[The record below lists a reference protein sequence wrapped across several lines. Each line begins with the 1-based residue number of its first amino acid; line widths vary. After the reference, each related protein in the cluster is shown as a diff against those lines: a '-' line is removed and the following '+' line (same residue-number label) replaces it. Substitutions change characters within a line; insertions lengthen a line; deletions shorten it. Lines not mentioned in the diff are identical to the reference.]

1 VSEQAREAMPDVE
14 SEEANGRVAAAAF
27 MLAAELAACEA
38 LVRGLPVPRDRLNPD
53 ALKALGEPLHGPDIV
68 LTEDL
73 VLGIELRYSGA
84 RNGTE
89 PAIASEPSTW
99 LERASD
105 LLAEPDPGPTP
116 FLVEDLIVE
125 GAMAAVYGPAK
136 AGKTWL
142 VLELARAI
150 VTGTPALETFAVPEA
165 GPVIVVLEESGRAA
179 LYRRLDALR
188 RGNAQNVEAFAGL
201 HFAANRRVRL
211 NDARWQEALL
221 MAAAEIKPRAIFF
234 DPLARLKGADVDE
247 NVQRE
252 LGPVLDFMRD
262 LRDASGAAV
271 PFVHH
276 TGHEGKRMRGSSDLA
291 AYWESAVTVGKSE
304 TGRTLQAEH
313 REAEA
318 SETYTW
324 LADWDPASKSVR
336 LKTTAGDWRQRVAA
350 YLADNPDASANKV
363 FEEVG
368 GKRQLV
374 LDLVREIRS
383 ENDA

>member
-1 VSEQAREAMPDVE
+1 MSEHAQEAAASV
-14 SEEANGRVAAAAF
+14 EANGRTTWAAM
-27 MLAAELAACEA
+27 MLSGDPGAMEA
-38 LVRGLPVPRDRLNPD
+38 LLAGLAVPRHRLNPAALEAVGEPATGPDVTLDD
-53 ALKALGEPLHGPDIV
+53 ALALRLEVALP
-68 LTEDL
+68 
-73 VLGIELRYSGA
+73 
-84 RNGTE
+84 GTDKQ
-89 PAIASEPSTW
+89 PAVASEPSTW

-116 FLVEDLIVE
+116 FLVEELIVE
-125 GAMAAVYGPAK
+125 GAMAAIYGPAK

-150 VTGTPALETFAVPEA
+150 VTGTPALGTFAVPES

-188 RGNAQNVEAFAGL
+188 RGHAQDVDAFSGL

-211 NDARWQEALL
+211 NDEVWQQALL
-221 MAAAEIKPRAIFF
+221 TAAAEIKPRAIFF

-291 AYWESAVTVGKSE
+291 AYWESAVTVAKTE

-324 LADWDPASKSVR
+324 LADWDPTSKSVR

-374 LDLVREIRS
+374 LDLVREIRN
-383 ENDA
+383 EKDA